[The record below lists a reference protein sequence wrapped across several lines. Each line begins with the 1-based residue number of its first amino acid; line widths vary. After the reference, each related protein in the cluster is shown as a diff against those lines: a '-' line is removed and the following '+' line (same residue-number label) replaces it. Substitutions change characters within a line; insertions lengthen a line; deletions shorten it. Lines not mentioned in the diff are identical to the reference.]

1 MTNTIHARIQNLIEG
16 THEAFEQTHGAVNI
30 DYAGFAAMA
39 LSEFKDAL
47 ANPELTAH
55 ELRAILRK
63 GSASHRTENSEE
75 AWPSFMARYVAHS
88 ANTNIE
94 TAISYS
100 LVEFYTEQ

>member
-1 MTNTIHARIQNLIEG
+1 MTNTIHARIQSLIEG
-16 THEAFEQTHGAVNI
+16 THEAFESCGTVNT

-47 ANPELTAH
+47 GNPELTAH
-55 ELRAILRK
+55 ELRGILRK
-63 GSASHRTENSEE
+63 GSSSHRSENSEE
-75 AWPSFMARYVAHS
+75 PWPRFMARYVAHS
-88 ANTNIE
+88 ANTNIG